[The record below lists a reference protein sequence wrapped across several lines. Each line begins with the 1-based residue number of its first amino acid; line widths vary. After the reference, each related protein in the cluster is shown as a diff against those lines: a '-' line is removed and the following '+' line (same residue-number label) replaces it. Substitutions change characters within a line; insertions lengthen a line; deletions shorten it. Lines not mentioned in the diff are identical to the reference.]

1 MNDEQAPGPE
11 KKVADQYDRGYDY
24 TQYWTHRD
32 YEHAAE
38 EAALRRLL
46 AGRHFALCL
55 SPQLYCKRSGLA
67 IVLIA
72 TSKLKP
78 EHHPRFG
85 FVLPIPE
92 GLIRTGADNGY
103 LLCDCVHQ
111 IDFREREAA
120 FVAAAPQDFTEKAL
134 DLLLTAV
141 EDPAD

>member
-1 MNDEQAPGPE
+1 LSHRTYIPE
-11 KKVADQYDRGYDY
+11 RGD
-24 TQYWTHRD
+24 
-32 YEHAAE
+32 
-38 EAALRRLL
+38 LL
-46 AGRHFALCL
+46 HFNASPSAGREMAGRHFALCL

-120 FVAAAPQDFTEKAL
+120 FVAATPRDLTEKAL